1 MRSRGKGR
9 TVCGLSLIAV
19 LTLAGCGRSVDGAP
33 ADDEREPLTSA
44 ALGDPRT
51 IDPCSLIAPKAFEEH
66 GPTHPMPRKWLD
78 NCRTAVTVGS
88 ENVEV
93 SSGMLRPAAAIP
105 ESQELVSAQPGDAR
119 IVRVPSGGATCE
131 LHVVLTDGIGIEV
144 SARPQQY
151 DSVLEDDKVCA
162 IAEAGA
168 RGMVTTLSSGEIRH
182 WKPAHNSLARV
193 SACGPLP
200 AAEVAKMVDASPSDV
215 TLYPAEHQCTW
226 GVGEGE
232 TSNVQLDFILGPE
245 LDPRDGTMEDIGG
258 RSSLVIPTDTEN
270 LRVCNISTEHIEFP
284 DAVEGEREIALVRVL
299 HLTETG
305 KDPCD
310 TARQVAGT
318 AWPRL
323 PPP

>member
-1 MRSRGKGR
+1 M
-9 TVCGLSLIAV
+9 
-19 LTLAGCGRSVDGAP
+19 LTLAGCGRSVEGAPSGEDGA
-33 ADDEREPLTSA
+33 ALTSA

-51 IDPCSLIAPKAFEEH
+51 IDPCSLIAPNAFAEH
-66 GPTHPMPRKWLD
+66 GPAHALPRQWLD

-93 SSGMLRPAAAIP
+93 SSGMLRPAAAIS
-105 ESQELVSAQPGDAR
+105 ESQELVSARPGDAR
-119 IVRVPSGGATCE
+119 IVRVPSNGTTCE
-131 LHVVLTDGIGIEV
+131 LHVVLADGVGIEV
-144 SARPQQY
+144 SARPQQS
-151 DSVLEDDKVCA
+151 DSGLAGDKVCA

-168 RGMVTTLSSGEIRH
+168 RGMVTTLESGEVRH

-200 AAEVAKMVDASPSDV
+200 SAQVAKMVAASPSDV

-226 GVGEGE
+226 GVSEGE
-232 TSNVQLDFILGPE
+232 TSNVQLDFILGPA
-245 LDPRDGTMEDIGG
+245 LDPRDGTVEDIGG
-258 RSSLVIPTDTEN
+258 RSSLVVPTDTEN
-270 LRVCNISTEHIEFP
+270 LRVCNIYTEHIEFP

-310 TARQVAGT
+310 TARQVAGM

-323 PPP
+323 PPS